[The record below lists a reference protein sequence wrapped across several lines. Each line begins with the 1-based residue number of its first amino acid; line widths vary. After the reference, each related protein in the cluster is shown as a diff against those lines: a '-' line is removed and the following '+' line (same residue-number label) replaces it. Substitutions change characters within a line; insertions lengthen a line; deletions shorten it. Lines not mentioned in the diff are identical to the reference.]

1 MAYRKPDKSRLH
13 EIYKVL
19 PVYPEEYG
27 SNDIQKATGFDGNT
41 ICRLIKAMSSVAPVC
56 EENNRYCYPD
66 MKTREEF
73 LRKEIL
79 L

>member
-27 SNDIQKATGFDGNT
+27 SNDIQRATGFDSDT

-56 EENNRYCYPD
+56 EENNRYCYLNR
-66 MKTREEF
+66 KTKDEF
-73 LRKEIL
+73 LKREIV
-79 L
+79 